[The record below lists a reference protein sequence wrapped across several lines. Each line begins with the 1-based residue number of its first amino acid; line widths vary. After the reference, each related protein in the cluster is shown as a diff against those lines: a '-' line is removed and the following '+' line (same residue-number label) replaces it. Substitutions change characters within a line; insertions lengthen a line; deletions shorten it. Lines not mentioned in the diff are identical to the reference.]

1 MLTENA
7 VISDIKRQKTK
18 DKKQKTKDKKQK
30 TKDRIYRELIFF
42 SN

>member
-7 VISDIKRQKTK
+7 VISDKKRQKTK
-18 DKKQKTKDKKQK
+18 DKRQKTKDKRQK
-30 TKDRIYRELIFF
+30 TKDKIYRELIFF